1 MCIYSTYYSRLTT
14 TPQPSLKDIMKE
26 IRVLRDK
33 IDKLE
38 NILEKRLV
46 GEVKPSKYE
55 TRAIPNFERR
65 RRTGKLEFAPL
76 SELEE

>member
-1 MCIYSTYYSRLTT
+1 
-14 TPQPSLKDIMKE
+14 MKE

-46 GEVKPSKYE
+46 REVKPGKYE
-55 TRAIPNFERR
+55 KRAIANFERR